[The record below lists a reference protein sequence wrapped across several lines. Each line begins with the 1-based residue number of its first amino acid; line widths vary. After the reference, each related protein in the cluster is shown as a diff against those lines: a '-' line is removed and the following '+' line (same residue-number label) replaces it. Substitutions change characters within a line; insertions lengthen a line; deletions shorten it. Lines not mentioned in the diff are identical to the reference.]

1 MYIHHPKKE
10 DQKNGFVDFSDLF
23 DDIVPFYEINKN
35 KQPYIENRHHLLDG
49 KTQQYLSNSII
60 DIHESPIKL

>member
-10 DQKNGFVDFSDLF
+10 DQKSCSLVFSDLF
-23 DDIVPFYEINKN
+23 DDIVPFYEIDKN
-35 KQPYIENRHHLLDG
+35 KHQPTGNKHHLLDG
-49 KTQQYLSNSII
+49 NTQRYLSNSII